1 MVWKAQ
7 HDLVFSYFETY
18 SYISALSLDCF
29 CTGPFPTVWVVSF
42 TIFPLEVEVSLLHYF
57 KNIIIFHIECI
68 KAFIYTF
75 TSFKYHNLLTHVQ
88 LFAIPWTA
96 ACQAPLSMEFF
107 RQEYWSGLP
116 FPSPGD
122 LPHPG
127 IESRS
132 PVLQAD
138 SLPSEPP
145 GKSLWKEK

>member
-42 TIFPLEVEVSLLHYF
+42 TIFPLEAEVSLLYYF

-68 KAFIYTF
+68 KAFICIF

-88 LFAIPWTA
+88 LFVIPWTA
-96 ACQAPLSMEFF
+96 ACQASLSMEFS
-107 RQEYWSGLP
+107 RQEYCSGLP
-116 FPSPGD
+116 CPSLGD

-138 SLPSEPP
+138 FLPSQPP
-145 GKSLWKEK
+145 GEA